1 MNKNKGGKPAIA
13 SKQASN
19 PKTNSSQKK
28 NQGKP
33 NTAFIMP
40 ELQIQ
45 AKLMEL
51 RLPIS

>member
-1 MNKNKGGKPAIA
+1 MNKNKGVKTTPN
-13 SKQASN
+13 SKMGN
-19 PKTNSSQKK
+19 PKTNLSQKK
-28 NQGKP
+28 NQNKP
-33 NTAFIMP
+33 ATAFIMP